1 MSIVAKSLSRENEAL
16 AILEKI
22 VNSGL
27 EFTLIGGYAVT
38 ARGRHR
44 YSVDCDIV
52 VAELGEF
59 QRLLER
65 QGYRMEKNS
74 SLFHDIYGAE
84 SCRFVKDVEG
94 NEVSVDIFV
103 KSLIVRQTSASW
115 SFEYLRRYSS
125 LADVTGAQREVRK
138 VMVLEKEMLIATKI
152 HSARPQ
158 DIQDIVMLAI
168 DGKVDWNKVARHTKR
183 DRLDGVKKRIDI
195 IFSKLDDPKLSNDLK
210 SEFVVKG
217 DITNELAKTKNGLKL
232 VLDAIS

>member
-1 MSIVAKSLSRENEAL
+1 MSIVAKSLSRENEVL
-16 AILEKI
+16 QILEKF
-22 VNSGL
+22 VDSGL
-27 EFTLIGGYAVT
+27 EFALIGGYAVT

-59 QRLLER
+59 QKLLER

-103 KSLIVRQTSASW
+103 KSLVVRQTSASW

-158 DIQDIVMLAI
+158 DIRDIVMLAI
-168 DGKVDWNKVARHTKR
+168 DGKVDWNKVARHAKC
-183 DRLDGVKKRIDI
+183 DRLDGIKKQIDLI
-195 IFSKLDDPKLSNDLK
+195 LTKLDDPKLINDLK
-210 SEFVVKG
+210 SEFVFKG
-217 DITNELAKTKNGLKL
+217 NVRNELAKTKTGLKL
-232 VLDAIS
+232 ILDAIT

>member
-16 AILEKI
+16 AILEKM
-22 VNSGL
+22 VNAGL
-27 EFTLIGGYAVT
+27 EFTLIGGYAVA

-52 VAELGEF
+52 VAELREF
-59 QRLLER
+59 QKLLER

-74 SLFHDIYGAE
+74 NLFHDIYGAE
-84 SCRFVKDVEG
+84 SCRFIKNIEG
-94 NEVSVDIFV
+94 NEVWVDIFV
-103 KSLIVRQTSASW
+103 KSVVVRQTSASW

-138 VMVLEKEMLIATKI
+138 VMVLEKEILIATKI

-158 DIQDIVMLAI
+158 DIRDIVMLAI
-168 DGKVDWNKVARHTKR
+168 DSKVDWNKVARHTKR
-183 DRLDGVKKRIDI
+183 DRLEAVKKQIDSI
-195 IFSKLDDPKLSNDLK
+195 LIKLDDPKLSNDLK

-217 DITNELAKTKNGLKL
+217 DIRNELAKTKTGLKL

>member
-103 KSLIVRQTSASW
+103 KSLVVRQTSASW